1 MIPFNLPLYKC
12 DIYVLKKTG
21 KFLRLEKAP
30 IVQILTK

>member
-12 DIYVLKKTG
+12 DIVLKKTG